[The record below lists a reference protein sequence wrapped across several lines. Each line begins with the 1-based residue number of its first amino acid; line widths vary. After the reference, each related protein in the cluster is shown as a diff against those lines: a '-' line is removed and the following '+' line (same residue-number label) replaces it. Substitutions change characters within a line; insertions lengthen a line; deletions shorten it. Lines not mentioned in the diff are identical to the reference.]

1 MNRGLF
7 YYSMIPLLLLAALL
21 QSTTVVKLAVRGVK
35 PDVVLLLVL
44 VGTLLYGS
52 KPGIGWAFVGGLALD
67 SFSGGPLGSSSLALM
82 MAATLAGVGHRRLSR
97 FNPLVPLGICALG
110 TLLYGILYV
119 LLINAQT
126 EVAIWLKGQNLL
138 IEAPYELRLPLWS
151 SLQFIIAPA
160 MLYNTALML
169 FLVPLLN
176 RVPESQDVA
185 LG

>member
-7 YYSMIPLLLLAALL
+7 YYSMIPLLLLVALL
-21 QSTTVVKLAVRGVK
+21 QSTALAKVAVRGVK

-44 VGTLLYGS
+44 VGTLLYGG

-82 MAATLAGVGHRRLSR
+82 MAATVAGLGHRTLSR
-97 FNPLVPLGICALG
+97 FNPLVPLGMSALG
-110 TLLYGILYV
+110 TLIYGVLYV
-119 LLINAQT
+119 LLINGQT
-126 EVAIWLKGQNLL
+126 EAAIWLKGQNLPV
-138 IEAPYELRLPLWS
+138 EAPYELRLPLWA

-185 LG
+185 VG